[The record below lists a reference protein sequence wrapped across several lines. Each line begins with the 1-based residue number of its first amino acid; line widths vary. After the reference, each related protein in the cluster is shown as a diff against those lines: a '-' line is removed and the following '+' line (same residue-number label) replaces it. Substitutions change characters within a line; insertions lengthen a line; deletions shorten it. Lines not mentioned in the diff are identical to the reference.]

1 MALISS
7 TRATLGLIDRRILT
21 ASFCDMAVVGACQ
34 CRQAICVAVECL
46 RRMGCA
52 PSRRPAGGEEMRAT
66 NQMMEREANVDPGK
80 HRRDWQTG
88 VARRR
93 ERRER
98 CATCDLRLKRE
109 PAKWCIC
116 ICICICMRTEMRVNT
131 LCNPAGALSMATS
144 RTQRHHQAMR
154 LSAPWRMALTSSAR
168 GTLAYWQCTA
178 ATGLAAPRKG

>member
-1 MALISS
+1 
-7 TRATLGLIDRRILT
+7 
-21 ASFCDMAVVGACQ
+21 MAVVGACQ

-116 ICICICMRTEMRVNT
+116 ICICICMRTEFESTHSATRRVR
-131 LCNPAGALSMATS
+131 CPWQPAAHSATH
-144 RTQRHHQAMR
+144 RAMR

-178 ATGLAAPRKG
+178 ATGLAALRKVNHLEC